1 MCVEL
6 TKDSTQLKDKLAI
19 ELGQVD
25 GSLKMFSRRSLF
37 HTALLLVALKPHL
50 NLNWFVLLFFD
61 SLDFHQIVDLDLAH
75 LVLDFSKITGT
86 RVGKVGL

>member
-1 MCVEL
+1 MSVEL
-6 TKDSTQLKDKLAI
+6 AEYCTQLEDELAI

-25 GSLKMFSRRSLF
+25 GSLKMFSGRPLF

-61 SLDFHQIVDLDLAH
+61 PLDFHQIVDLDLAH